1 MINDKNI
8 DNQNISTG
16 NKEAI
21 FLKIGNRI
29 KELRNYCGKTQNDLA
44 ETINTTQ
51 DAISKIE
58 RGKMSISLE
67 NLILIAN
74 YFNVSC
80 DYLIYG
86 LDTSNIL
93 STLEQYISLEN
104 KTILLDDQSFSYPQ
118 LVIKKALF
126 CYLIKTSHIKFN
138 TLMPDEIK
146 TQWENYEKN
155 TFYKNEHIK
164 EFSYVVPIPEEFIVP
179 DERKKEWSQ
188 TDLLRNI
195 DVCFRKEATSYANN
209 K

>member
-29 KELRNYCGKTQNDLA
+29 KELRNSCGKTQNDLA

-86 LDTSNIL
+86 LDTNNIL

-138 TLMPDEIK
+138 TLMPNEIK

-155 TFYKNEHIK
+155 TFYKNEHNK
-164 EFSYVVPIPEEFIVP
+164 EFSYVVPIPEEFIFP

-195 DVCFRKEATSYANN
+195 DVYFRKEATLYANN